1 MSEKELVAM
10 IALRPLP
17 GTYEYNGE
25 SLKEIERQAVEEAIQ
40 LKEAGINSIMIQ
52 NVNDLPSKREVG
64 HEIIA
69 YMTNIGRAVKDA
81 VGDQC
86 KIGIS
91 ILKNEGAGSVAVA
104 DAIGA
109 DYVRLKV
116 YIGAMISSEGI
127 TEGCI
132 EEVLEMKKRIGS
144 SVELWADIYDR
155 SGVPLGTMTLE
166 EASQQGVSKG
176 KLDRL
181 IITGK
186 TFDESIEWIKRVKSA
201 LPAAKVLL
209 GGSATP
215 ENIATVLEV
224 CDGVIIGSYLK
235 KEGVMT
241 NPLDPGRLATFMN
254 AWEQEPC
261 PSSLQG

>member
-1 MSEKELVAM
+1 MTDKELVAM

-25 SLKEIERQAVEEAIQ
+25 PLKEIERQAVEEAAQ
-40 LKEAGINSIMIQ
+40 LKEAGITNIMLQ

-64 HEIIA
+64 PEIIA
-69 YMTNIGRAVKDA
+69 YMASISRKVKDT
-81 VGDQC
+81 VGNGC
-86 KIGIS
+86 KVGIS
-91 ILKNEGAGSVAVA
+91 ILKNEGAGAVAVA

-116 YIGAMISSEGI
+116 YVGAMISSEGI

-144 SVELWADIYDR
+144 LVELWADIYDR
-155 SGVPLGTMTLE
+155 SGVPLGTMSLE
-166 EASQQGVSKG
+166 EACQQGISKG

-186 TFDESIEWIKRVKSA
+186 NFEESMQWIKRVKAS
-201 LPAAKVLL
+201 LPNIKVLL

-215 ENIATVLEV
+215 ENIAEVLEV
-224 CDGVIIGSYLK
+224 SDGVIIGSYLK
-235 KEGVMT
+235 NDGKMT
-241 NPLDPGRLATFMN
+241 NTLDPLRLAKFMS
-254 AWEQEPC
+254 AYHDC
-261 PSSLQG
+261 VKARL

>member
-1 MSEKELVAM
+1 MINKELIAM

-17 GTYEYNGE
+17 GTYDYNGE
-25 SLKEIERQAVEEAIQ
+25 SLKEIERHAVQEAIQ
-40 LKEAGINSIMIQ
+40 LNEAGIKTIMVQ

-64 HEIIA
+64 NEIIA
-69 YMTNIGRAVKDA
+69 YMTAISRAVKDA
-81 VGDQC
+81 VGADC

-109 DYVRLKV
+109 DFVRLKV
-116 YIGAMISSEGI
+116 YVGAMISSEGI
-127 TEGCI
+127 TEGCV

-166 EASQQGVSKG
+166 EACQQGISKG

-186 TFDESIEWIKRVKSA
+186 SYDESIQWMKRVKTT
-201 LPAAKVLL
+201 LPQARVLL

-215 ENIATVLEV
+215 DNIGEVLAV
-224 CDGVIIGSYLK
+224 CDGVIVGSYLK
-235 KEGVMT
+235 KDGIMT
-241 NPLDPGRLATFMN
+241 NSLDKERLSKFMM
-254 AWEQEPC
+254 AYQD
-261 PSSLQG
+261 SLKVDQ